1 MTTDAINYNGY
12 RIVDGIPQLDGLRWK
27 GDLDLSFCTVLTMLP
42 EGLSVNRRANGTP
55 YRRAKGTPFHD
66 GARLIGHAPLR
77 CARRREGGAR
87 PEARAAQSI
96 F

>member
-55 YRRAKGTPFHD
+55 YWSG
-66 GARLIGHAPLR
+66 PLGPD
-77 CARRREGGAR
+77 REA
-87 PEARAAQSI
+87 
-96 F
+96 